1 MTTTSFSHAA
11 ASASRQL
18 PVLVHASLAEA
29 ENAWAEGVKD
39 GSLVRLRET
48 VPVTEAAGLRQ
59 QLMDAEPLV
68 QLMVECLLSTGSL
81 EPGLRAFSL
90 CFADAL
96 QRPPDACSPSSRQNA
111 PEPVSLTPRERDV
124 LRLIG
129 EGRTNKAIAK
139 QQGVAPET
147 VKSHIKHIFAKLGV
161 ERRAQAV
168 SKAERFGLLAP

>member
-1 MTTTSFSHAA
+1 MTTTRFMHAA
-11 ASASRQL
+11 ASASRQF
-18 PVLVHASLAEA
+18 PVLVPASLAEA

-39 GSLVRLRET
+39 RSLVRLRET

-90 CFADAL
+90 CFADAM
-96 QRPPDACSPSSRQNA
+96 QRPSDACSPSSLQNA

-124 LRLIG
+124 LRAIG

-168 SKAERFGLLAP
+168 SKAERLGLMAV